1 MYEKGWLT
9 KQFEEHRPRL
19 RLMAYRLLGSL
30 GEADDAVHEAWLRLH
45 RIDPDTVEDLG
56 GWLTTVVS
64 RVCMRRLR
72 NE

>member
-1 MYEKGWLT
+1 
-9 KQFEEHRPRL
+9 
-19 RLMAYRLLGSL
+19 MAYRLLGSL

-64 RVCMRRLR
+64 RVCMRKLR